1 MGPPQMHLAAMLVL
15 LDALLFYWDFKTT
28 FVRWYGKF
36 LRLLLGPL
44 IIGETDS
51 LPNPPSKDATKPPQI
66 LPSKKLQYPTR
77 LWNAKIFLCLFA
89 AGDIKCVDRWNGKIS
104 QGWVSCWIDSF
115 IWSAEL
121 GATLTHQKAFTCCT
135 STNLS
140 HKGRR
145 GLASSLSKYWKM
157 LFKGHNFIYLV
168 CISVWVGE

>member
-1 MGPPQMHLAAMLVL
+1 MGPPQMHLAAMLEL

-51 LPNPPSKDATKPPQI
+51 FPNPPSKDATKPPQI
-66 LPSKKLQYPTR
+66 LPNKKLQYPTR

-121 GATLTHQKAFTCCT
+121 ASSTLTQKELLPVVHQQISHTKEGGDWLALYPNTGKCFLKATT
-135 STNLS
+135 LST
-140 HKGRR
+140 
-145 GLASSLSKYWKM
+145 
-157 LFKGHNFIYLV
+157 
-168 CISVWVGE
+168 

>member
-1 MGPPQMHLAAMLVL
+1 MGPPQMHLAAMLEL

-77 LWNAKIFLCLFA
+77 LWNAKIFFMSLC
-89 AGDIKCVDRWNGKIS
+89 
-104 QGWVSCWIDSF
+104 CWGYQMRRQMK
-115 IWSAEL
+115 W
-121 GATLTHQKAFTCCT
+121 Q
-135 STNLS
+135 NLS
-140 HKGRR
+140 
-145 GLASSLSKYWKM
+145 GLGKLLNRQLYLICWTWCYSHPPKSFYLLYINKSLTQRKE
-157 LFKGHNFIYLV
+157 GT
-168 CISVWVGE
+168 G